1 MTILDEI
8 LEELGNVDTIE
19 EQRLVIIDYIERAS
33 EDSSYIPALESL
45 ADILF
50 KTGSVDQGLTV
61 LIELFELKKYKKY
74 AKQIVSKLYQYEAY
88 DKAYFYWLDLAKS
101 DKEDPELKLLEA
113 RLLKKLNRHTEAI
126 DMYRQIIKSYPTLGE
141 AYEDLG
147 DIYLEQQN
155 ISQAENYYRAVYEY
169 LDDYENIRDVRLKLV
184 EVESLKEIIDLAAV
198 EKLEKDERI
207 PLETED
213 EFFVFANVFK
223 TLFQFDRAIDYAK
236 KALQKN
242 PDNIN
247 YSILLIELY
256 KTTGQKSNLYKELTW
271 SAKTLPPLDPMI
283 LNIAKVADD
292 VDHLNDDIIE
302 KLVDYTNLIDNSEDF
317 YLAINIIVNY
327 YLCKSDAAQALHF
340 LRVFE
345 GEQIDHEY
353 MSYHFALVYEALG
366 LNDKAEEDYLIALD
380 YLLPHEELA
389 YRLANFYFTN
399 KEVEK
404 ALEVVNQYN
413 NTFYDIPK
421 LKALSKEIQSKN
433 DLSDLDEYKE
443 WE

>member
-50 KTGSVDQGLTV
+50 KTGSIDQGLTV

-74 AKQIVSKLYQYEAY
+74 AKQIVNKLYQYEAY

-155 ISQAENYYRAVYEY
+155 ISQAENYYRAVYDY

-184 EVESLKEIIDLAAV
+184 EVESLKEIIDLASLL
-198 EKLEKDERI
+198 KNLKKMS
-207 PLETED
+207 
-213 EFFVFANVFK
+213 EF
-223 TLFQFDRAIDYAK
+223 
-236 KALQKN
+236 
-242 PDNIN
+242 
-247 YSILLIELY
+247 
-256 KTTGQKSNLYKELTW
+256 
-271 SAKTLPPLDPMI
+271 
-283 LNIAKVADD
+283 
-292 VDHLNDDIIE
+292 H
-302 KLVDYTNLIDNSEDF
+302 
-317 YLAINIIVNY
+317 
-327 YLCKSDAAQALHF
+327 
-340 LRVFE
+340 
-345 GEQIDHEY
+345 
-353 MSYHFALVYEALG
+353 
-366 LNDKAEEDYLIALD
+366 
-380 YLLPHEELA
+380 
-389 YRLANFYFTN
+389 
-399 KEVEK
+399 
-404 ALEVVNQYN
+404 
-413 NTFYDIPK
+413 
-421 LKALSKEIQSKN
+421 
-433 DLSDLDEYKE
+433 
-443 WE
+443 